1 MLKTAAGPMGTF
13 LAGAVVELAPEV
25 AADWM
30 AAGAAV
36 ALEPA
41 AGLPTGL
48 ASDSVAAEKPAP
60 APATDPAEPDELQA
74 SESGEDDLHGLTK
87 AELVELAQERG
98 VDPAG
103 TKAEIIERL
112 SAAAE

>member
-13 LAGAVVELAPEV
+13 IAGAVVELARDV
-25 AADWM
+25 AEDWI

-36 ALEPA
+36 SLEVARDVPA
-41 AGLPTGL
+41 DQ
-48 ASDSVAAEKPAP
+48 ASTDE
-60 APATDPAEPDELQA
+60 APATPGDGAEACPDEGEAQA

-87 AELVELAQERG
+87 AELVELAHTRG